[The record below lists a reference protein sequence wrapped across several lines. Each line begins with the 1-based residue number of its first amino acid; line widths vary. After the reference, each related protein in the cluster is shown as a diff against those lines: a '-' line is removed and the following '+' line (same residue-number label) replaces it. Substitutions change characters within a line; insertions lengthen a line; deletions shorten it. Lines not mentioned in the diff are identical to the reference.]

1 MSMKKIISNNR
12 IIAILF
18 FTVFSI
24 AAAPAVHAGDPKPVV
39 PVELSFLGHIKNQPL
54 FQLNFKGTE
63 GQNEFTIIISDEGGN
78 TLYRENIKGEIFS
91 KKFLLNT
98 DELGDD
104 PLHFT
109 IFCKNNKKAVEYTV
123 NRNTRTVQEVVV
135 SEKK

>member
-1 MSMKKIISNNR
+1 MKKIISNNR

-18 FTVFSI
+18 FTVFSF
-24 AAAPAVHAGDPKPVV
+24 AAAPAAKANDPKPAV

-54 FQLNFKGTE
+54 FQLSFRGNE
-63 GQNEFTIIISDEGGN
+63 GQNEFTIIITDEGGN
-78 TLYRENIKGEIFS
+78 TLYRENIKGENFS

-104 PLHFT
+104 PLRFT

-135 SEKK
+135 NEVK

>member
-24 AAAPAVHAGDPKPVV
+24 AAAPVANAGDKKPEV

-54 FQLNFKGTE
+54 FQLNFNGTE
-63 GQNEFTIIISDEGGN
+63 EKNEFTIIISDEGGN
-78 TLYRENIKGEIFS
+78 TLYRENVKGEIFS

-98 DELGDD
+98 DELGDNT
-104 PLHFT
+104 LHFT
-109 IFCKNNKKAVEYTV
+109 IFCKNTKGAVEYTV
-123 NRNTRTVQEVVV
+123 NRNTRTVQDVVV
-135 SEKK
+135 REVK

>member
-1 MSMKKIISNNR
+1 MKRIISNNR

-24 AAAPAVHAGDPKPVV
+24 AAAPAVHAGEKNPAV

-63 GQNEFTIIISDEGGN
+63 AQNEFTIIISDEGGN

-98 DELGDD
+98 DELGENT
-104 PLHFT
+104 LHFT
-109 IFCKNNKKAVEYTV
+109 IFCKNTKGSVEYTV
-123 NRNTRTVQEVVV
+123 NRNTRTVSEVVV
-135 SEKK
+135 NEVK